1 MSEVNKPRKFSLMKR
16 GHLFANGKVFGEIY
30 TTELYLDAKDQFIPD
45 EFIETKKIE
54 VIELAPV
61 LKIIKELV
69 EALEHYESVREY
81 KNLLKKEYG
90 LDI

>member
-1 MSEVNKPRKFSLMKR
+1 MSEINKPRQFTIYYGESGIQASEIPFSYKDREKR
-16 GHLFANGKVFGEIY
+16 Y
-30 TTELYLDAKDQFIPD
+30 D
-45 EFIETKKIE
+45 

-81 KNLLKKEYG
+81 KNLLKKEYE